1 MNIHFYNS
9 ILFSISQYAYR
20 MLESIENEI
29 EYFFLIFRA
38 AMVLDVCIPSQHFDV
53 ECSVF
58 LPYRRS
64 HRRCS
69 VKKGVFKIS
78 QISRENTCVGVS
90 F

>member
-58 LPYRRS
+58 IFTLQTQPPEMFCKK
-64 HRRCS
+64 RC
-69 VKKGVFKIS
+69 I
-78 QISRENTCVGVS
+78 
-90 F
+90 

>member
-1 MNIHFYNS
+1 M
-9 ILFSISQYAYR
+9 LFSISQYAYR

-58 LPYRRS
+58 IFTLQTQPPEMFCKK
-64 HRRCS
+64 RCIQNFANFTGKYLCWS
-69 VKKGVFKIS
+69 LFLIKLLA
-78 QISRENTCVGVS
+78 
-90 F
+90 